1 MDWNQQWRRLGSRA
15 MGSHFVFSLR
25 YDQYQLAPEGKERE
39 FVVIESRDWVNV
51 IPLTEDNQVVLVR
64 QFRHG
69 VAAPSLEIPGGVI
82 DDGESP
88 LHAALRELREETGY
102 AGEGGEL
109 LGYSWPNP
117 ALQNNRCHY
126 ALVRNVKR
134 VGELLPDEFE
144 RLEVVLAP
152 LTEIPQMIV
161 RGEIRHSL
169 VIAAFFLYQQRNQ
182 GG

>member
-1 MDWNQQWRRLGSRA
+1 M
-15 MGSHFVFSLR
+15 
-25 YDQYQLAPEGKERE
+25 
-39 FVVIESRDWVNV
+39 
-51 IPLTEDNQVVLVR
+51 
-64 QFRHG
+64 
-69 VAAPSLEIPGGVI
+69 AAPSLEIPGGVI
-82 DDGESP
+82 DEGESP

-102 AGEGGEL
+102 AGECGEL
-109 LGYSWPNP
+109 LGSSWPNP

-152 LTEIPQMIV
+152 LTEIPQLIV

-169 VIAAFFLYQQRNQ
+169 VIAAFYFYQQRNQ
-182 GG
+182 GK